1 MTSTVI
7 NQVHIYGHDMTNYSI
22 NLSANSNIAGD
33 DRNANDGSS
42 SNELPSA
49 TALHIG
55 AIVMLIALLWGLF
68 GNILTSFV
76 ILTNRDLK
84 NTTNVFIVSLCIND
98 ILNLGINNMIV
109 LISYFMM
116 EWRMGLE
123 ICEMV
128 MHFTVLLMGS
138 SLWHTGLI
146 SIHRLIVVCF
156 NNFYK
161 KISKKAYTIFVL
173 SFARIVPLLFMITP
187 HLGNMS
193 QFTPKLIRCIAR
205 KEFLLYTMLVSVTL
219 QMLPS
224 IILIVCYIAIFV
236 KVFRSSSAIR
246 ATRKREWLRRE
257 IQVTKMFGMVFLLII
272 LGYLPYGIVR
282 FIDRKLE
289 LSADFYV
296 GISVVY
302 AVANSCNPIIY
313 GVMDRKIRRYC
324 FRALGLEE
332 TCMRKNNVTSP
343 YLVPNGGSR
352 HLVTEDEEH
361 PTEVCFPTIDNHNP
375 SFYEL
380 SEKSAVVVSE
390 SVAKDFTELSMTK
403 SQSSNSAIAALT
415 TQFNKSRLR
424 KSEEDLVSQR
434 CAVHKSSPKSGKSDS
449 LADLL
454 NGTLIGGDFCFAN
467 ACLLYGG
474 WTSTPTLNKLPHSA
488 SASDSSGSRKLDS
501 RAKCKVTPR
510 IVIDRPSDDEEE
522 LTSDD
527 VDVDELE
534 EYYSRQLVLSEWE
547 EICRDLRVTEL

>member
-1 MTSTVI
+1 MSSVGFSTVLV
-7 NQVHIYGHDMTNYSI
+7 NKQELANYSI
-22 NLSANSNIAGD
+22 NYSDSIG
-33 DRNANDGSS
+33 NDSDVS
-42 SNELPSA
+42 SNFYNLSSQELPSA

-116 EWRMGLE
+116 KWTMGLA

-187 HLGNMS
+187 HLGSMS
-193 QFTPKLIRCIAR
+193 QFQPKLIRCLAR
-205 KEFLLYTMLVSVTL
+205 KEFSLYTMLVSVTL
-219 QMLPS
+219 MMLPS

-296 GISVVY
+296 GISVLY

-332 TCMRKNNVTSP
+332 TCMKNDQQLNKKISLKT
-343 YLVPNGGSR
+343 NGETE
-352 HLVTEDEEH
+352 VTETVAITT
-361 PTEVCFPTIDNHNP
+361 PA
-375 SFYEL
+375 
-380 SEKSAVVVSE
+380 K
-390 SVAKDFTELSMTK
+390 SVA
-403 SQSSNSAIAALT
+403 
-415 TQFNKSRLR
+415 
-424 KSEEDLVSQR
+424 
-434 CAVHKSSPKSGKSDS
+434 P
-449 LADLL
+449 
-454 NGTLIGGDFCFAN
+454 
-467 ACLLYGG
+467 
-474 WTSTPTLNKLPHSA
+474 TST
-488 SASDSSGSRKLDS
+488 
-501 RAKCKVTPR
+501 TPPPCQ
-510 IVIDRPSDDEEE
+510 V
-522 LTSDD
+522 
-527 VDVDELE
+527 
-534 EYYSRQLVLSEWE
+534 
-547 EICRDLRVTEL
+547 